1 MDRVDASKGGP
12 AVRPAVGF
20 AADEAGELRARVART
35 VRELRAR
42 SGRSLA
48 EVASTAGIGKST
60 LHAIE
65 AGEANPGIETLWA
78 LAGALGVT
86 FGDLLD
92 PPAPSVRVVRAGEGP
107 RVESESS
114 RMRAHLLATT
124 AHQSRVEVFSLDL
137 EPGAERGADPHA
149 AGTVEHVLVTHGGL
163 RVGPVDAMAE
173 LAAGDLA
180 SFPADVEHVYEATE
194 PETRAVLLIEY
205 R

>member
-1 MDRVDASKGGP
+1 VGVGNEGRTP
-12 AVRPAVGF
+12 AV
-20 AADEAGELRARVART
+20 DDAGELRARVARS
-35 VRELRAR
+35 VRELRGR

-48 EVASTAGIGKST
+48 DVAAAAGIGKST

-92 PPAPSVRVVRAGEGP
+92 PPSPSVRVVRAGEGP

-137 EPGAERGADPHA
+137 DPGAERGAEAHA
-149 AGTVEHVLVTHGGL
+149 AGTVEHVLVTHGAL
-163 RVGPVDAMAE
+163 RVGPADAT
-173 LAAGDLA
+173 AALGPGDLA
-180 SFPADVEHVYEATE
+180 TFPADVEHVYEATE
-194 PETRAVLLIEY
+194 PHTRAVLLIEY